1 MKIAVLTLATL
12 LLLSGCKGKEESKK
26 SAITAKDVCA
36 LLDSKSVEGVVG
48 KKLFASSGKRQFD
61 YARTCTYTSESGYP
75 YIVLTLFFNEKRKD
89 VAYFAPPSDIFK
101 SEIKKLSNEP
111 NEAIAVLSKK
121 SKETIELLAKSGKR
135 VVAFT
140 LMKVDAKDGSKNQN
154 LLIQKLQEVSDK
166 AKKL

>member
-26 SAITAKDVCA
+26 SAITAKEVCA
-36 LLDSKSVEGVVG
+36 LMDSKSVESIVG
-48 KKLFASSGKRQFD
+48 KKLTAKPSKRQFD
-61 YARTCTYTSESGYP
+61 YARTCTYSSKSGYP
-75 YIVLTLFFNEKRKD
+75 YIVLTLYFNDRGKD
-89 VAYFAPPSDIFK
+89 VAYFAPPSDVFN
-101 SEIKKLSNEP
+101 SEIKKLP
-111 NEAIAVLSKK
+111 NEVIAVLSKK
-121 SKETIELLAKSGKR
+121 SKETIELLAKSAKR

-154 LLIQKLQEVSDK
+154 LLIQKLQEVANK